1 MRSLSSNGGRLN
13 GKRALITGASSGIGA
28 AIAKAYAREGAAVA
42 MGAFSGV
49 ERARKLARE
58 INDQGGHATVVIGD
72 VASRADTDRI
82 VDEAEAAFSGLDI
95 LVHNAGIDALESAP
109 VAETSDEFWDRCMA
123 IHLTA
128 GFRLFKRALPA
139 LLRGKGPSV
148 LFIGSVAGSVAWEG
162 DVAYNV
168 AKAGL
173 HHLARC
179 IALDYSKRGLRANCI
194 APGVIDTPLTRAF
207 AQGMDKT
214 EVDRAMSQ
222 LAAMHPVGRYG
233 TVDEVTGAAVFL
245 ASDEASFVTGVIL
258 HVDGGF
264 TMV

>member
-1 MRSLSSNGGRLN
+1 MTADGRLK

-28 AIAKAYAREGAAVA
+28 AIAKTYAREGAAVSI
-42 MGAFSGV
+42 GAHTGAA
-49 ERARKLARE
+49 RAHKLAKE
-58 INDQGGHATVVIGD
+58 INDEGGRAIVVVGD
-72 VASRADTDRI
+72 VASRSDTDRI
-82 VDEAEAAFSGLDI
+82 VDETLAAFKGLEI
-95 LVHNAGIDALESAP
+95 LVHNAGIDALEPAP
-109 VAETSDEFWDRCMA
+109 VGETSDDFWDRCMA

-139 LLRGKGPSV
+139 LLKGKGSSV
-148 LFIGSVAGSVAWEG
+148 LFTGSVAGSVAWEG

-179 IALDYSKRGLRANCI
+179 IALDYAKRGLRANCM

-207 AQGMDKT
+207 AQGMEKS
-214 EVDRAMSQ
+214 EVDKAMSQ

-233 TVDEVTGAAVFL
+233 RVDEVTGAAVFL

>member
-1 MRSLSSNGGRLN
+1 MSANAGRLS

-28 AIAKAYAREGAAVA
+28 AIAKAYAREGAAVSIGTHTSA
-42 MGAFSGV
+42 
-49 ERARKLARE
+49 ERAQKLARE
-58 INDQGGHATVVIGD
+58 INDEGGRAIVVVGD

-82 VDEAEAAFSGLDI
+82 VDETVAAFKGLEI
-95 LVHNAGIDALESAP
+95 LVHNAGIDAKEAAP
-109 VAETSDEFWDRCMA
+109 VGGTPDDFWDRCLA

-139 LLRGKGPSV
+139 LLGGKGSSV
-148 LFIGSVAGSVAWEG
+148 LFMGSVAGTVAWEG

-179 IALDYSKRGLRANCI
+179 IALDYAKRGLRANVI

-207 AQGMDKT
+207 AQGMEKNA
-214 EVDRAMSQ
+214 VHKALAQ

-233 TVDEVTGAAVFL
+233 TVNEVTGAAVFL
-245 ASDEASFVTGVIL
+245 ASNEASFVTGVVL